1 MSKRKTKEII
11 KNMDIIEGN
20 NQNLQWLIVSAFRYS
35 VNRHFTQAMWGIED
49 VIVNN
54 LHVLDKVFIKQF
66 IDDIYNEKRI
76 EEIERDWKLRNE
88 HDIFNNVKGHIDDTI
103 RTIKDVND
111 VEVQNLYSK
120 LIEVKELLGKV
131 DQDKIADRRY
141 IYKPMVASTDYLDR
155 LLKIL
160 EQEYADRLE

>member
-1 MSKRKTKEII
+1 MIYIQILLFEVVYFMSKRKTKEII

-66 IDDIYNEKRI
+66 IDDEREWNYEASGVYYTLRDL
-76 EEIERDWKLRNE
+76 EIALS
-88 HDIFNNVKGHIDDTI
+88 FT
-103 RTIKDVND
+103 
-111 VEVQNLYSK
+111 LYSY
-120 LIEVKELLGKV
+120 
-131 DQDKIADRRY
+131 RY
-141 IYKPMVASTDYLDR
+141 L
-155 LLKIL
+155 
-160 EQEYADRLE
+160 